1 MLGRPLAI
9 VFGVASLAMLVQF
22 TASPLYSNLVDVG
35 AIWDA
40 LSYVIA
46 VVSLLALV
54 VTYRLKVEAAAS
66 GSSTPDA
73 IFSTIAFYATVFLVI
88 VFFRNWTSSL
98 MNLEADEATR
108 RVWWVF
114 VDALFIVIPGYL
126 AIRLWRNHS

>member
-54 VTYRLKVEAAAS
+54 VTYRLKVAAAAS
-66 GSSTPDA
+66 GSSTPEA
-73 IFSTIAFYATVFLVI
+73 IFPTIAFYATILIWLSCSSVI
-88 VFFRNWTSSL
+88 GPAVS
-98 MNLEADEATR
+98 
-108 RVWWVF
+108 
-114 VDALFIVIPGYL
+114 
-126 AIRLWRNHS
+126 

>member
-54 VTYRLKVEAAAS
+54 VTYRLKVAAAAS
-66 GSSTPDA
+66 SSSTPEA
-73 IFSTIAFYATVFLVI
+73 IFSTIAFYATLFLVI

-98 MNLEADEATR
+98 MGLEADEATR

-126 AIRLWRNHS
+126 AIRLWRNQP

>member
-54 VTYRLKVEAAAS
+54 VTYRLKVAAAAS
-66 GSSTPDA
+66 SSSTPEA
-73 IFSTIAFYATVFLVI
+73 IFSTIAFYATIFLVI

-98 MNLEADEATR
+98 MSVEADEATR

>member
-54 VTYRLKVEAAAS
+54 VTYRLKVAAAAS
-66 GSSTPDA
+66 SSSTSEA
-73 IFSTIAFYATVFLVI
+73 IFSTIAFYATIFLVI

-98 MNLEADEATR
+98 MSVEADEATR

>member
-22 TASPLYSNLVDVG
+22 TASPLYSSLVDVG

-66 GSSTPDA
+66 SSSTPDA
-73 IFSTIAFYATVFLVI
+73 IFSSIAFYATVFLVI

-98 MNLEADEATR
+98 MGLEADEATR